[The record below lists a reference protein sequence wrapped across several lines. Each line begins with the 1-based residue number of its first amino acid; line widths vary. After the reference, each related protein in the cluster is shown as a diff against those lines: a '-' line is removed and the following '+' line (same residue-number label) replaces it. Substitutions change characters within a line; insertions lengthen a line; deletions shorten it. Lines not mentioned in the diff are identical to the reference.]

1 VVKAD
6 PACGALLRLDE
17 TCRLLL
23 KPDEVWAAR
32 ATVADPVGR
41 A

>member
-6 PACGALLRLDE
+6 SACGALLRLDDA
-17 TCRLLL
+17 CRLLL
-23 KPDEVWAAR
+23 KLDEVWAAR
-32 ATVADPVGR
+32 ATVADPGGR